1 MARVIDT
8 NFVPFVNEGGGGRSC
23 GRLCL
28 GHLVTLFRLVALE
41 ISAAP
46 PLDVEAWTS
55 TVADASV
62 GNFQLVSFILDNFL
76 LFPSFLQLKYT
87 TSLEAQLCTLFAY

>member
-1 MARVIDT
+1 M
-8 NFVPFVNEGGGGRSC
+8 SC

-62 GNFQLVSFILDNFL
+62 GNFQLVSFIL
-76 LFPSFLQLKYT
+76 LFF
-87 TSLEAQLCTLFAY
+87 